1 MGPMGGQLDA
11 VVVGSGPN
19 GLAAAVELARKG
31 YGVKVLE
38 ASTEPGGGARS
49 AELTEPGFVHD
60 ICSSVHP
67 MGAASPFFRSLGLET
82 FGLEW
87 VEPPLAL
94 AHPLD
99 GGEVAILSPSIEET
113 AARFDRAT
121 ARVYRRLFEPMVED
135 FEGLLG
141 DLLAPP
147 KLPRHPVA
155 ALRFGLRA
163 LPSSLAAAR
172 AWFSDE
178 KARALLAGNSAHAVL
193 PLDAPLATN
202 AVGLML
208 MLAGHRV
215 GWPFI
220 KGGSGALTA
229 ALARALR
236 HYGGSLKTDFRV
248 QRYKDLPKSK
258 VVIFDTAPR
267 HLAAIAVDHL
277 PAEYRKR
284 LARYRHGAGVFKVD
298 YALSGPVPWA
308 NPDCARAGTIHLG
321 GSLDEIVRAERQV
334 AEGRH
339 PEQPFVLA
347 AQPSQFDASRAPEG
361 KQTFW
366 AYCHVP
372 SGSELDCTAAIERQI
387 ERFAPGFRDRVI
399 ARHRMT
405 CGDFERHNPN
415 LIGGDI
421 IGGMSDWRQLLTRPV
436 ARIRPHTTPNPRIFL
451 GSASTP
457 PGAGA
462 HGMCGYWAAREAI
475 RFLESGGA

>member
-1 MGPMGGQLDA
+1 MGGQLDA

-19 GLAAAVELARKG
+19 GLAAAIELARSG
-31 YGVKVLE
+31 YSVKVLE
-38 ASTEPGGGARS
+38 AAPEPGGGARS

-67 MGAASPFFRSLGLET
+67 MGAASPFFRSLELEKH
-82 FGLEW
+82 GLEW
-87 VEPPLAL
+87 VEPPLAV

-99 GGEVAILSPSIEET
+99 GGEAAILSRSVEET
-113 AARFDRAT
+113 AAQFDRSTGRA
-121 ARVYRRLFEPMVED
+121 YRRLFGPLLPD

-147 KLPRHPVA
+147 KLPKHPLA
-155 ALRFGLRA
+155 AVRFGLRA

-178 KARALLAGNSAHAVL
+178 KARALLAGNAAHAVL

-220 KGGSGALTA
+220 KGGSRRLTEVLVQVFRQA
-229 ALARALR
+229 
-236 HYGGSLKTDFRV
+236 GGSVETGFHVRQFRE
-248 QRYKDLPKSK
+248 LPPAK
-258 VVIFDTAPR
+258 VVLFDTAPG
-267 HLAAIAVDHL
+267 HLAEIAEDHL
-277 PAEYRKR
+277 PGDFRRR
-284 LARYRHGAGVFKVD
+284 LRRYRHGAGVFKID
-298 YALSGPVPWA
+298 FALSGPIPWT
-308 NPDCARAGTIHLG
+308 NPDCSRAGTVHLG
-321 GSLDEIVRAERQV
+321 GSLDEIVRAEREV

-347 AQPSQFDASRAPEG
+347 AQPSQFDPTRAPEG

-372 SGSELDCTAAIERQI
+372 AGSEVDRTEAIERQI
-387 ERFAPGFRDRVI
+387 ERFAPGFRDLVI
-399 ARHRMT
+399 ARHRMN
-405 CGDFERHNPN
+405 CRDFERHNPN

-436 ARIRPHTTPNPRIFL
+436 ARLRPHTTPIPRIFL
-451 GSASTP
+451 ASASTP
-457 PGAGA
+457 PGAGV

-475 RFLESGGA
+475 RYLATGRR

>member
-1 MGPMGGQLDA
+1 MGGQLDA

-19 GLAAAVELARKG
+19 GLAAAIELARHG
-31 YGVKVLE
+31 FSVKVIE
-38 ASTEPGGGARS
+38 AAPEPGGGARS
-49 AELTEPGFVHD
+49 AALTAPGFVHD

-87 VEPPLAL
+87 VQPPLAL

-99 GGEVAILSPSIEET
+99 GGEVAVLSRSIGET

-121 ARVYRRLFEPMVED
+121 ERAYRRLFEPLIGD

-155 ALRFGLRA
+155 AARFGMRA

-172 AWFSDE
+172 AWFRDE
-178 KARALLAGNSAHAVL
+178 KARALLAGNAAHSVL

-208 MLAGHRV
+208 MLAGHQV

-220 KGGSGALTA
+220 KGGSGALTEA
-229 ALARALR
+229 MLRALN
-236 HYGGSLKTDFRV
+236 HHGGGLETKNNVRN
-248 QRYKDLPKSK
+248 YKDLPKSK

-267 HLAAIAVDHL
+267 HLAAIAGNQL

-284 LARYRHGAGVFKVD
+284 LGRYRHGSGVFKVD
-298 YALSGPVPWA
+298 YALSGAIPWT
-308 NPDCARAGTIHLG
+308 NPDCARAGTLHLG
-321 GSLDEIVRAERQV
+321 GSLDEIVRAERMV
-334 AEGRH
+334 AEGLH
-339 PEQPFVLA
+339 PERPFVLA
-347 AQPSQFDASRAPEG
+347 AQPSQFDPSRAPAG

-372 SGSELDCTAAIERQI
+372 AGSEIDCTAAIERQI
-387 ERFAPGFRDRVI
+387 ERFAPGFRDLVLG
-399 ARHRMT
+399 RHRMN
-405 CGDFERHNPN
+405 CRDFELHNPN

-436 ARIRPHTTPNPRIFL
+436 ARLRPHTTPNPRIFL

-457 PGAGA
+457 PGAGV

-475 RFLESGGA
+475 RFLKSGDA